1 MDLVDSN
8 SNEVVCVAA
17 SSAGALGGQAARR
30 EAVAS
35 AAAAV
40 DAFLPQSASEVAA
53 ITSASTGTPF

>member
-40 DAFLPQSASEVAA
+40 TFLPQSASEVAA